1 MTANMAQTLK
11 KGLSAHVT
19 HCWRQAKA
27 AKEPIEAQ
35 MIRSLRQ
42 RAGKY
47 DHDKLGAIRRVG
59 GSLIYMLL
67 TGARCRDAEAW
78 LKDILVQ
85 PDHIP
90 WDLEPSPIPEVPQ
103 KEGDPML
110 TGAQLRD
117 RAYRAAGLMKEK
129 IDDQFNEGGWYSA
142 IEEFL
147 HDVVTY
153 KAGFIKGPVLRIEKV
168 RRRVFNGTTWTNI
181 IENRLVPEFERRSPF
196 YIYPSP
202 SSSGIDD
209 GYLIDRLSL
218 SASQMATLAAVPGF
232 DADAIAAVLRDHR
245 EGIIQKQ
252 TSSRGGD
259 GLTQTGHNPF
269 TADSSDK
276 IEVLEFWGDIDGG
289 QILSWTNGLDDSQL
303 FEDFFGT
310 STIDPNGVYHICV
323 WLCGERVLKIMP
335 NPDPMGLKPFSKV
348 SFEEI
353 PGVFWGSGLCEMI
366 EDVQTACNAI
376 ARAIVNNVA
385 IASGPQLERNVDRII
400 PGESKE
406 MWPWKV
412 WDVTDAQ
419 MSGTQALRF
428 YSPPMVVDKLM
439 AVYEF
444 FLKRAEEQTGI
455 PTYTGGGMNT
465 AAANGTAS
473 GFSMLISQAA
483 RGIKNVVKNID
494 SKVIATSVERQYYF
508 NLDYDKGID
517 DVPDLRIIAK
527 GTSSLIA
534 KEQQAIRRSE
544 FLQATNNPVDMQI
557 IGTDGRRQLLREV
570 ARALELDV
578 NKIVP
583 EPSKSDSQ
591 NSSHAPA
598 NVESKSAHSV
608 NHAGDHAAGSDF
620 KLF

>member
-1 MTANMAQTLK
+1 MKATAQTLK
-11 KGLSAHVT
+11 QGLSTYVT
-19 HCWRQAKA
+19 HCWSQARA

-35 MIRSLRQ
+35 MMRSLRQ

-47 DHDKLGAIRRVG
+47 DPDKIGAIRRVG

-67 TGARCRDAEAW
+67 SGARCRDAEAW

-90 WDLEPSPIPEVPQ
+90 WDLEPTPMPELPA
-103 KEGDPML
+103 KEGTPQL
-110 TGAQLRD
+110 TGAQLKD
-117 RAYRAAGLMKEK
+117 KAHAAAELMKEK
-129 IDDQFNEGGWYSA
+129 INDQFSEGGWYTA

-168 RRRVFNGTTWTNI
+168 RRRIFDGTTWTNVI
-181 IENRLVPEFERRSPF
+181 DNRLVPEYERRSPF

-209 GYLIDRLSL
+209 GYLIDRLTL
-218 SASQMATLAAVPGF
+218 TTSQMSALAGVPGF
-232 DADAIAAVLRDHR
+232 DYEAIMAVLHDHR
-245 EGIIQKQ
+245 EGILQKK
-252 TSSRGGD
+252 TSSSGGD

-269 TADSSDK
+269 TGGKDDK

-289 QILSWTNGLDDSQL
+289 QILSWANEPDTPLI
-303 FEDFFGT
+303 EDFFGT
-310 STIDPNGVYHICV
+310 PTIDPAVVYHVCV
-323 WLCGERVLKIMP
+323 WLCGDRVLKVMP

-353 PGVFWGSGLCEMI
+353 PGVFWGTGLCEMI

-376 ARAIVNNVA
+376 ARAIINNVA
-385 IASGPQLERNVDRII
+385 IASGPQLERNVDKVI

-419 MSGTQALRF
+419 MSGAQALRF

-455 PTYTGGGMNT
+455 PTYTGGSMKDV
-465 AAANGTAS
+465 AANGTAS

-483 RGIKNVVKNID
+483 RGIKNVVRNID

-508 NLDYDKGID
+508 NLDHDKGID
-517 DVPDLRIIAK
+517 DVPDLKIIAK

-544 FLQATNNPVDMQI
+544 FLRATNNPVDMEI
-557 IGTDGRRQLLREV
+557 IGKDGRRQMLREA

-578 NKIVP
+578 NKVIP
-583 EPSKSDSQ
+583 EQTSPEIH
-591 NSSHAPA
+591 NSA
-598 NVESKSAHSV
+598 NVEAQPVQSV
-608 NHAGDHAAGSDF
+608 NPAGDTAAGSDF